1 MPAAWC
7 RARSWWSISTI
18 RISTATPTPSRCS
31 SAAFARRSGSTSSRP
46 SGGSAISWRRR
57 AMRANS
63 LALRL
68 FVSATAWTVVILF
81 ATGVVLSSFY
91 RHAVER
97 AFDRRLGVY
106 LKTLVADVASPEETP
121 EKFPQYL
128 GEPLFEL
135 PLSGWYWQ
143 VTRLDPQKPEVRSS
157 RSLWDSALPRLEGGR
172 FPTDSGGSRV
182 GYLQGPENQR
192 LRIFERTVDLGEE
205 GRYLIAVAG
214 DAAEIDDEMRTFNE
228 ALALTFCVL
237 AIVLLL
243 TTMFQVR
250 FGLAPLK
257 RISESLAAIRSG
269 GAERLEGT
277 FPVEIAPLARE
288 TNALIEA
295 NREIVQRARTH
306 VGNLAHAL
314 KTPIS
319 VMMNEA
325 TSHSDDPLALKV
337 REQTEIM
344 RDQVAR
350 HLERARL
357 AARVAAIGTV
367 TDVLPVVTALAR
379 TMEKI
384 HHHRSIAIDV
394 DAPEGARFRGEQ
406 QDLEEMGGNLVDNA
420 CKWAQ
425 SRVAVEAF
433 SEKPDPRDDRRV
445 VRIVVDDDGPGLSP
459 QQREQVARRGRR
471 LDETKP
477 GSGLGLSIVVE
488 LASLYGGGLTL
499 GTAPIGGLRAELTLP
514 GA

>member
-1 MPAAWC
+1 MPL
-7 RARSWWSISTI
+7 
-18 RISTATPTPSRCS
+18 
-31 SAAFARRSGSTSSRP
+31 
-46 SGGSAISWRRR
+46 
-57 AMRANS
+57 NS

-68 FVSATAWTVVILF
+68 FFSATTWTVVILVV
-81 ATGVVLSSFY
+81 TGIVLSSIY
-91 RHAVER
+91 RAAVER

-106 LKTLVADVASPEETP
+106 LRTLVADVATPEENAG
-121 EKFPQYL
+121 KFPQSM
-128 GEPLFEL
+128 GEPLFDL

-143 VTRLDPQKPEVRSS
+143 VTRLDAPTPDVRSS
-157 RSLWDSALPRLEGGR
+157 RSLWDGTLPHLADLGVSSAPGGAR
-172 FPTDSGGSRV
+172 Q
-182 GYLQGPENQR
+182 GYAEGPEGQQLR
-192 LRIFERTVDLGEE
+192 LVERTVDLGDE
-205 GRYLIAVAG
+205 GRYLVVIAG
-214 DAAEIDDEMRTFNE
+214 DAAEIDEEIRSFDGALLVTFG
-228 ALALTFCVL
+228 VL

-243 TTMFQVR
+243 TTTFQVR

-257 RISESLAAIRSG
+257 RISEGLAAIRSG
-269 GAERLEGT
+269 AKERLEGA

-288 TNALIEA
+288 TNALIDA
-295 NREIVQRARTH
+295 NREIVSRARTH

-325 TSHSDDPLALKV
+325 TARGGDDPFALKV
-337 REQTEIM
+337 HEQTEIM

-357 AARVAAIGTV
+357 AARVASIGTV
-367 TDVLPVVTALAR
+367 TDVRPVVIALAR

-384 HHHRSIAIDV
+384 HHHRGVAIDI
-394 DAPEGARFRGEQ
+394 DAAEAARFRGEQ
-406 QDLEEMGGNLVDNA
+406 QDLEEMVGNLVDNA

-425 SRVAVEAF
+425 SRVAVEVF
-433 SEKPDPRDDRRV
+433 WERPDPVDDRRV
-445 VRIVVDDDGPGLSP
+445 VRILVDDDGPGLSP

-499 GTAPIGGLRAELTLP
+499 GTAPIGGLRAEVVLP

>member
-1 MPAAWC
+1 
-7 RARSWWSISTI
+7 
-18 RISTATPTPSRCS
+18 
-31 SAAFARRSGSTSSRP
+31 
-46 SGGSAISWRRR
+46 
-57 AMRANS
+57 MRLNS

-68 FVSATAWTVVILF
+68 FFSATTWTVIILVV
-81 ATGVVLSSFY
+81 TGLVLSSIY
-91 RHAVER
+91 HAAVER

-106 LKTLVADVASPEETP
+106 LRSLVADVVTQEESAG
-121 EKFPQYL
+121 KFPQSI
-128 GEPLFEL
+128 GDPLFEL

-143 VTRLDPQKPEVRSS
+143 VTRLDAPTPDVRSS
-157 RSLWDSALPRLEGGR
+157 RSLWDGTLPRLADLGASTAPGGAR
-172 FPTDSGGSRV
+172 SG
-182 GYLQGPENQR
+182 YAEGPEGQQ
-192 LRIFERTVDLGEE
+192 LRIVERTLDLGDE
-205 GRYLIAVAG
+205 GRYLIAIAG
-214 DAAEIDDEMRTFNE
+214 DAAEIDEETQSFDGALIITFG
-228 ALALTFCVL
+228 VL

-243 TTMFQVR
+243 ITTFQVR

-257 RISESLAAIRSG
+257 RISEGLAAIRSG
-269 GAERLEGT
+269 GAERLEGA

-288 TNALIEA
+288 TNALIDA
-295 NREIVQRARTH
+295 NREIVTRARTH

-314 KTPIS
+314 KTPLS

-325 TSHSDDPLALKV
+325 AAAQGGDPLALKV
-337 REQTEIM
+337 QEQTEIM
-344 RDQVAR
+344 RDQVTR

-357 AARVAAIGTV
+357 AARVAVIGTV
-367 TDVLPVVTALAR
+367 TDVGPVVTALAR

-384 HHHRSIAIDV
+384 HHRRGVAIDI

-406 QDLEEMGGNLVDNA
+406 QDLEEMVGNLVDNA

-425 SRVAVEAF
+425 SRVAVEVF
-433 SEKPDPRDDRRV
+433 SEKPLPADERRV
-445 VRIVVDDDGPGLSP
+445 VRILVDDDGPGLSP

-499 GTAPIGGLRAELTLP
+499 GTAPIGGLRAELVLP

>member
-1 MPAAWC
+1 
-7 RARSWWSISTI
+7 
-18 RISTATPTPSRCS
+18 
-31 SAAFARRSGSTSSRP
+31 
-46 SGGSAISWRRR
+46 
-57 AMRANS
+57 MRLNS

-68 FVSATAWTVVILF
+68 FLSATTWTVVILV
-81 ATGVVLSSFY
+81 ATGIVLSSIY
-91 RHAVER
+91 RTAVER

-106 LKTLVADVASPEETP
+106 LRTLVADVATPEENAG
-121 EKFPQYL
+121 KFPQSL
-128 GEPLFEL
+128 GEPLFDL

-143 VTRLDPQKPEVRSS
+143 VTRLDSSVPDVRSS
-157 RSLWDSALPRLEGGR
+157 RSLWDEKLPHLADLGVSSAPGGAR
-172 FPTDSGGSRV
+172 Q
-182 GYLQGPENQR
+182 GYGEGPEGQQ
-192 LRIFERTVDLGEE
+192 LRIVERTIDLGEE
-205 GRYLIAVAG
+205 GRYLVAVAG
-214 DAAEIDDEMRTFNE
+214 DAAEIAEEIRSFDGALVITF
-228 ALALTFCVL
+228 AVL

-243 TTMFQVR
+243 TTTFQVR

-257 RISESLAAIRSG
+257 RISEELAAIRSG
-269 GAERLEGT
+269 AAERLEGG

-288 TNALIEA
+288 TNALIDA
-295 NREIVQRARTH
+295 NREIVTRARTH

-325 TSHSDDPLALKV
+325 ARQGGNPLAAKV

-344 RDQVAR
+344 HDQVTR

-357 AARVAAIGTV
+357 AARVSVIGTV
-367 TDVLPVVTALAR
+367 TDVGPVVTALAR

-384 HHHRSIAIDV
+384 QHQRGVAV
-394 DAPEGARFRGEQ
+394 DIHAAEGARFRGEQ
-406 QDLEEMGGNLVDNA
+406 QDLEEMVGNLVDNA

-425 SRVAVEAF
+425 SRVAIEVF
-433 SEKPDPRDDRRV
+433 SEKPDAFAERRI

-488 LASLYGGGLTL
+488 LANLYGGGLTL
-499 GTAPIGGLRAELTLP
+499 GTAPIGGLRAELVLP